1 MNLVSTTG
9 EISTVSRWKKISHE
23 MVKTGYGRGI
33 RSSYRA
39 LDGKEDSYAFD
50 TYCWIE
56 ETGEGPEEGCVGKV
70 HFEWIPICEKGLSVK
85 EVRWPVP
92 MAFSQDTA
100 GEKWYTLINE
110 GQGLLLPNSWGN
122 PVNALS
128 FRGQFL
134 TAGGYMP
141 WFGQVKQEQ
150 GYIAIADTPWNAG
163 AYVDHPAGGP
173 YTHIG
178 IWWEPSLGKM
188 DYRRSATYVFLNDC
202 DHNDLCRI
210 YRIYAKQTG
219 KLDVFISLR
228 NIIIVAVIVS
238 TLYTV
243 LFSYLIMFKKID
255 SLWKYQWF
263 FNDGVWTSSYL
274 LLVAVIM
281 VSLLGCVSDLVVFV
295 GSQ

>member
-1 MNLVSTTG
+1 MVKEKDSLMVTVGSVSG
-9 EISTVSRWKKISHE
+9 LTVSLCEKTLQICIAAGAAEWKTESSVRPVIITTQEELDFSRWEKISHE
-23 MVKTGYGRGI
+23 TVKNGYGRGI

-70 HFEWIPICEKGLSVK
+70 HFEWIPICEKDLSVK

-92 MAFSQDTA
+92 MAFTSA
-100 GEKWYTLINE
+100 SASECAEKENRIPGWYTLINE
-110 GQGLLLPNSWGN
+110 GQGLLLPNDWETAVDS
-122 PVNALS
+122 LS

-141 WFGQVKQEQ
+141 WFGQIKERH

-188 DYRRSATYVFLNDC
+188 DYRRSATYAFLNDC
-202 DHNDLCRI
+202 DHNELCRI
-210 YRIYAKQTG
+210 YRI
-219 KLDVFISLR
+219 
-228 NIIIVAVIVS
+228 
-238 TLYTV
+238 
-243 LFSYLIMFKKID
+243 
-255 SLWKYQWF
+255 
-263 FNDGVWTSSYL
+263 
-274 LLVAVIM
+274 
-281 VSLLGCVSDLVVFV
+281 
-295 GSQ
+295 